1 MWKLCI
7 KNFVRTSVAQVG
19 ISAVLIAGIISL
31 LIGRQH
37 LVKQQEAVKQTM
49 VAQNEHINR
58 NKEFFSAELG
68 LLFYYLKFSLV
79 NELDPIN
86 GLSIG
91 QRDVNPSIQS
101 VTIRNL
107 ENQRY
112 DTDLYN
118 PTVLQAG
125 NLDLSFV
132 LLYLFPLL
140 IIASCYSVLSA
151 DQEAGTWNMTRVQ
164 ARKPA
169 ALLWKSIVIRMGF
182 VFSLFFVLIGLAF
195 VVLPLSINYRF
206 LLFVGTG
213 MAYLLFWFGLCAF
226 IISLNKNSST
236 NAMLLL
242 SCWILLAIILPAAV
256 NNYLTSRYPVP
267 EALSTMVEQ
276 REAYH
281 EKWDMEKTPTLKAF
295 YKVYPE
301 YEKYGYP
308 QENFSWLW
316 YYAMQHLGDEESK
329 EQSASFMNKLAKRET
344 AARSISFFIPTL
356 HTQHQFN
363 SLAKAGLEN
372 HLLFLRE
379 TANFHESVRKQVYPL
394 IFGNQQVDEV
404 DWKALSVQKFE
415 ENQQT
420 DWVLVFLPFLVF
432 ILGLFGISWKRL
444 HSMV

>member
-19 ISAVLIAGIISL
+19 ISAVLLAGIISL

-37 LVKQQEAVKQTM
+37 LVKQQEAVKQTTI
-49 VAQNEHINR
+49 AQNEHIKR
-58 NKEFFSAELG
+58 NKEFFSSELG

-118 PTVLQAG
+118 PVVLHAG

-140 IIASCYSVLSA
+140 IIASCYSVWSA

-169 ALLWKSIVIRMGF
+169 VLLWKSLVIRMGF
-182 VFSLFFVLIGLAF
+182 VFSVFFVLIGLAF
-195 VVLPLSINYRF
+195 VLLPLSINYRF

-213 MAYLLFWFGLCAF
+213 IAYLLFWFGLCAF
-226 IISLNKNSST
+226 IISFNKNSST
-236 NAMLLL
+236 NAILLL
-242 SCWILLAIILPAAV
+242 GCWILLAIILPAGV
-256 NNYLTSRYPVP
+256 NNYLTNRYPVP

-295 YKVYPE
+295 YKVYPD

-308 QENFSWLW
+308 QESFSWLW
-316 YYAMQHLGDEESK
+316 YYAMQHMGDEESK
-329 EQSASFMNKLAKRET
+329 VHTESFMSKLAKRE
-344 AARSISFFIPTL
+344 AVARSISFFIPTL

-363 SLAKAGLEN
+363 TLAKAGLEN
-372 HLLFLRE
+372 HLLFLKE
-379 TANFHESVRKQVYPL
+379 TANFHESVRKKVYPL
-394 IFGNQQVDEV
+394 IFENKQVEEV
-404 DWKALSVQKFE
+404 DWRALAVRTVEQN
-415 ENQQT
+415 NQP
-420 DWVLVFLPFLVF
+420 DWLPVFLPYLVF
-432 ILGLFGISWKRL
+432 ILGLFGVSWKRM
-444 HSMV
+444 HSMA